1 MTLTFH
7 WYVVGKYDVYT
18 ALWQRNNRHNVS
30 VPMMMPLELRL
41 NTSNCVSKSGQRKR
55 SLLILARTR
64 LMLEVNCMHAFRLIL
79 KRILLILLVLC
90 WIYFIIN
97 EWEYTNSKKVSIQ
110 WLLYRQYQSFQPS
123 ELLGCMYDN
132 HRRNY
137 LMIRELRF
145 HKFVS
150 LFRSLDIWN
159 GLINTNFETFES
171 KWKFKILTFSVDF

>member
-41 NTSNCVSKSGQRKR
+41 NTSNCVPKSGQRKR
-55 SLLILARTR
+55 
-64 LMLEVNCMHAFRLIL
+64 LMAWSKLYACISIDL
-79 KRILLILLVLC
+79 KRIILISLVLS

-97 EWEYTNSKKVSIQ
+97 EWKYTNSKKS
-110 WLLYRQYQSFQPS
+110 LFN
-123 ELLGCMYDN
+123 GCCIGN
-132 HRRNY
+132 ISRFSLRNY
-137 LMIRELRF
+137 SGVCTIITGVIIWWYESWDF
-145 HKFVS
+145 INFS
-150 LFRSLDIWN
+150 LFFVVLTSE
-159 GLINTNFETFES
+159 INTNFETFES

>member
-18 ALWQRNNRHNVS
+18 ALWQRNNRHNVA

-41 NTSNCVSKSGQRKR
+41 NTSNCVPKSGQRKR
-55 SLLILARTR
+55 
-64 LMLEVNCMHAFRLIL
+64 LMAWSKLYACISIDL

-97 EWEYTNSKKVSIQ
+97 EWKYTNSKKISIQ

-145 HKFVS
+145 HKFFS

-159 GLINTNFETFES
+159 KHEFWNVWI
-171 KWKFKILTFSVDF
+171 